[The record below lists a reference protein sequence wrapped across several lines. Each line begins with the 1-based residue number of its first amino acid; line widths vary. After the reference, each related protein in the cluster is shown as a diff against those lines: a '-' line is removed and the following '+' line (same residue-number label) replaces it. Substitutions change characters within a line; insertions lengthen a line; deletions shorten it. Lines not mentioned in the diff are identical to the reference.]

1 MYHFS
6 NDRMTRP
13 KSRGDWVNSQRSG
26 LWGTEQFP
34 LSISS
39 CPSAGFITDI
49 CTHWLHSRDRKL
61 ILHGLPFTGVQCA
74 LLRNLKMLEGTRFT
88 SNLIQKLGRGC
99 VCVCVCMCA
108 RAHAGVC
115 ACMHTYSVVSDSACA
130 CVCVCVCLCV
140 CSYAYLLSCVWLF
153 ATPWSAAC
161 EAPLSGGF
169 FQARILEW
177 VAVSFTRGSSRLR
190 DRTWV
195 SCTVGKFITG
205 WATRETPEEG
215 EQEKTPWRKITGEGE
230 WAGPLDSDR
239 HGL

>member
-6 NDRMTRP
+6 NDRMARP

-26 LWGTEQFP
+26 FWGTEQFP

-61 ILHGLPFTGVQCA
+61 ILHGLPFTGA

-99 VCVCVCMCA
+99 VCVCV
-108 RAHAGVC
+108 
-115 ACMHTYSVVSDSACA
+115 SVRV
-130 CVCVCVCLCV
+130 CV

-153 ATPWSAAC
+153 ATPWLAAC
-161 EAPLSGGF
+161 QAPLSGGF

-177 VAVSFTRGSSRLR
+177 VAISFTRGSSRLR

-195 SCTVGKFITG
+195 SCTVGKFVTG

>member
-6 NDRMTRP
+6 NDRMARP

-26 LWGTEQFP
+26 FWGTEQFP

-61 ILHGLPFTGVQCA
+61 ILHGLPFTGA

-99 VCVCVCMCA
+99 VCVCVC
-108 RAHAGVC
+108 
-115 ACMHTYSVVSDSACA
+115 
-130 CVCVCVCLCV
+130 V

-161 EAPLSGGF
+161 QAPLSGGF

-177 VAVSFTRGSSRLR
+177 VAISFTRGSSRLR

-195 SCTVGKFITG
+195 SCTVGKFVTG

>member
-99 VCVCVCMCA
+99 VCVCVCVCVCA
-108 RAHAGVC
+108 RTHVCVLVCILTQLCLTLLVRVCVCVCVCVC
-115 ACMHTYSVVSDSACA
+115 ARTHTYSVVSDSLQPRGRQPARLL
-130 CVCVCVCLCV
+130 CLEDF
-140 CSYAYLLSCVWLF
+140 SRQEY
-153 ATPWSAAC
+153 WSGL
-161 EAPLSGGF
+161 PFPSPGDLPDSG
-169 FQARILEW
+169 IEP
-177 VAVSFTRGSSRLR
+177 GSPAL
-190 DRTWV
+190 
-195 SCTVGKFITG
+195 
-205 WATRETPEEG
+205 
-215 EQEKTPWRKITGEGE
+215 
-230 WAGPLDSDR
+230 
-239 HGL
+239 

>member
-74 LLRNLKMLEGTRFT
+74 LLRNLKILEGTRFT

-99 VCVCVCMCA
+99 VCV
-108 RAHAGVC
+108 R

-161 EAPLSGGF
+161 EAPLSGGL
-169 FQARILEW
+169 FQARILDW